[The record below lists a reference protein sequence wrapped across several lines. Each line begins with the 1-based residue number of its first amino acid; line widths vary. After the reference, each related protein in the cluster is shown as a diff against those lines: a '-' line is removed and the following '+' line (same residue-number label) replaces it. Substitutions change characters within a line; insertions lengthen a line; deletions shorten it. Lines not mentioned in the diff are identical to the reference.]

1 MQTYLLCKRVIGN
14 ANYKTQAEKDD
25 MQFKLDAFLLNNRVT
40 QNEYSELTQLLAD
53 KSITQ

>member
-1 MQTYLLCKRVIGN
+1 MPTYLLAKRVITN

-40 QNEYSELTQLLAD
+40 QDEYNELTQLLAD
-53 KSITQ
+53 KPIAQ